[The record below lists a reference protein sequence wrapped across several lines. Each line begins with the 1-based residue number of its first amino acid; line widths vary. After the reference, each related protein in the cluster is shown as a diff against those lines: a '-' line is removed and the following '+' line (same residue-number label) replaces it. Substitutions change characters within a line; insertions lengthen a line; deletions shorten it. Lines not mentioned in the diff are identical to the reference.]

1 MSKKAYL
8 LIESEPGSTS
18 QLISDLASVKEVV
31 AGGVCE
37 GGPYDFIAEIEVED
51 VDELGNLITKV
62 VHPIK
67 GIDRTVTCI
76 SIE

>member
-1 MSKKAYL
+1 MAVEFVS
-8 LIESEPGSTS
+8 
-18 QLISDLASVKEVV
+18 
-31 AGGVCE
+31 
-37 GGPYDFIAEIEVED
+37 GPYDFIAEIEVDD
-51 VDELGNLITKV
+51 VSQLGNLITNA

>member
-18 QLISDLASVKEVV
+18 QLISDLTSVKEITAVEFV
-31 AGGVCE
+31 S
-37 GGPYDFIAEIEVED
+37 GPYDFIAEIEVDD
-51 VDELGNLITKV
+51 VSQLGSLITNV

>member
-31 AGGVCE
+31 AVE
-37 GGPYDFIAEIEVED
+37 FVSGPYDFIAEIEVED

-67 GIDRTVTCI
+67 GLSLIHI
-76 SIE
+76 

>member
-1 MSKKAYL
+1 VS
-8 LIESEPGSTS
+8 
-18 QLISDLASVKEVV
+18 
-31 AGGVCE
+31 
-37 GGPYDFIAEIEVED
+37 GPYDFIAEIEVED

>member
-1 MSKKAYL
+1 MAKKAYL
-8 LIESEPGSTS
+8 LIESEPGASS
-18 QLISDLASVKEVV
+18 HLINDLTKVKEVIAV
-31 AGGVCE
+31 EFVS
-37 GGPYDFIAEIEVED
+37 GPYDFIAEIEVDD
-51 VDELGNLITKV
+51 VDEIGKLITEV

>member
-1 MSKKAYL
+1 MPKKAYL
-8 LIESEPGSTS
+8 LIESEPGASS
-18 QLISDLASVKEVV
+18 HLINDLTKVKEVIAV
-31 AGGVCE
+31 EFVS
-37 GGPYDFIAEIEVED
+37 GPYDFIAEIEVDD
-51 VDELGNLITKV
+51 VDEIGKLITKV

>member
-1 MSKKAYL
+1 MLSKKAYL

-18 QLISDLASVKEVV
+18 QLISDLTSVKEITAVEFV
-31 AGGVCE
+31 S
-37 GGPYDFIAEIEVED
+37 GPYDFIAEIEVDD
-51 VDELGNLITKV
+51 VSQLGSLITNV

>member
-1 MSKKAYL
+1 MSCEFLTLYAIL
-8 LIESEPGSTS
+8 EVLWG
-18 QLISDLASVKEVV
+18 AS
-31 AGGVCE
+31 GGRHGVHVE
-37 GGPYDFIAEIEVED
+37 FVSGPYDFIAEIEVED
-51 VDELGNLITKV
+51 MDELGNLITKV

>member
-18 QLISDLASVKEVV
+18 QLISDLTSVKEVGAV
-31 AGGVCE
+31 EFVS
-37 GGPYDFIAEIEVED
+37 GPYDFIAEIEVED
-51 VDELGNLITKV
+51 MDELGNLITKV

>member
-1 MSKKAYL
+1 MPKKAYL
-8 LIESEPGSTS
+8 LIESEPGSTP
-18 QLISDLASVKEVV
+18 QLISDLKGVKEIMAVEFV
-31 AGGVCE
+31 S
-37 GGPYDFIAEIEVED
+37 GPYDFIAEIEVDD
-51 VDELGNLITKV
+51 VSQLGNLITNA